1 MPDLYGALDLGGT
14 KLRAVVADLEGN
26 ISGEII
32 RPSEADEGPD
42 RLIDRMIETLESA
55 AKEAGVRLRDL
66 RAVGVASPGAL
77 DLVHG
82 LVQEAPQLPGWNG
95 VPLVDIMSKRLGVPV
110 LLENDANAA
119 ALGENRFG
127 AGRGTRFMIYHTL
140 STGVGGGIIIDG
152 KIYHGA
158 SGAAAELGHVTV
170 WFNGPRCLCGE
181 RGHLEAIA
189 SGTGLAWRAKELVD
203 RGEAPALAGI
213 LRDTGRLGA
222 HEIAH
227 AARAGD
233 PDARRLFDEVGLYLG
248 IALANHINIFNPEM
262 LVLGGG
268 VVNGAGDLFL
278 DHAER
283 IMRQLARK
291 EPLKYVRLE
300 RAALGD
306 RSGPLGMIAALGDM
320 MAENDGVV
328 APPGRMGEPPT

>member
-1 MPDLYGALDLGGT
+1 MPDLYGAIDLGGT

-42 RLIDRMIETLESA
+42 RVIDRMIETLETA
-55 AKEAGVRLRDL
+55 AKEAGIGLADL

-82 LVQEAPQLPGWNG
+82 LVTEAPQLPGWDG
-95 VPLVDIMSKRLGVPV
+95 VPLVAIMTKRLGLPV

-127 AGRGTRFMIYHTL
+127 AGRGTRFMVYLTI
-140 STGVGGGIIIDG
+140 STGVGGGIIIDR
-152 KIYHGA
+152 KVYHGV
-158 SGAAAELGHVTV
+158 SGSAGELGHMVV

-181 RGHLEAIA
+181 RGCLEAIA
-189 SGTGLAWRAKELVD
+189 SGTGLAWRARDLVD
-203 RGEAPALAGI
+203 RREAPGLDRI
-213 LRDTGRLGA
+213 LREKGELDA
-222 HEIAH
+222 DEVAD

-233 PDARRLFDEVGLYLG
+233 EDARRLFDEAGLYLG

-268 VVNGAGDLFL
+268 VLTGAGDLFF

-300 RAALGD
+300 RATLGD

-320 MAENDGVV
+320 I
-328 APPGRMGEPPT
+328 GERTTT

>member
-1 MPDLYGALDLGGT
+1 MRDLYGALDLGGT

-26 ISGEII
+26 IFGEII
-32 RPSEADEGPD
+32 LPSEADQGPEHV
-42 RLIDRMIETLESA
+42 IDRMIETLEAS
-55 AKEAGVRLRDL
+55 AKEASVRLADL

-77 DLVHG
+77 DLLHG
-82 LVQEAPQLPGWNG
+82 LVHEAPQLPGWNG
-95 VPLVDIMSKRLGVPV
+95 VPLVEIMSERLKLPV

-127 AGRGTRFMIYHTL
+127 GGKGTRFLIYLTI

-152 KIYHGA
+152 NVYHGA
-158 SGAAAELGHVTV
+158 TGSAGELGHMVV

-181 RGHLEAIA
+181 RGCLEAIA
-189 SGTGLAWRAKELVD
+189 SGTGIAWRARDLVD
-203 RGEAPALAGI
+203 RGEAPGLARI
-213 LRDTGRLGA
+213 LRDKGELDA
-222 HEIAH
+222 DEIAD

-233 PDARRLFDEVGLYLG
+233 ADARRLFDEAGLYLG
-248 IALANHINIFNPEM
+248 VALANHINIFNPEM

-268 VVNGAGDLFL
+268 VTVGAGDLFL

-283 IMRQLARK
+283 TMRQLARK

-300 RAALGD
+300 RATLGD

-320 MAENDGVV
+320 VGNG
-328 APPGRMGEPPT
+328 

>member
-14 KLRAVVADLEGN
+14 KLRAVVAGLDGN

-42 RLIDRMIETLESA
+42 RVIDRMIETLEAA
-55 AKEAGVRLRDL
+55 AKEAGTNVSDL

-77 DLVHG
+77 DLIHG
-82 LVQEAPQLPGWNG
+82 LVTEAPQLPGWDG
-95 VPLVDIMSKRLGVPV
+95 VPLVEIMNKRLGLPV

-127 AGRGTRFMIYHTL
+127 AGRGTRFMVYLTI

-152 KIYHGA
+152 QVYHGV
-158 SGAAAELGHVTV
+158 SGSAGELGHMVV

-181 RGHLEAIA
+181 RGCLEAIA
-189 SGTGLAWRAKELVD
+189 SGTGLAWRARDLVD
-203 RGEAPALAGI
+203 RGEAPGLDRI
-213 LRDTGRLGA
+213 LREKGELDA
-222 HEIAH
+222 DEVAE

-233 PDARRLFDEVGLYLG
+233 EDARRLFDEAGLYLG

-268 VVNGAGDLFL
+268 VLTGAGDLFF
-278 DHAER
+278 DHAES

-300 RAALGD
+300 RATLGD

-320 MAENDGVV
+320 VDAGGR
-328 APPGRMGEPPT
+328 APLRPGSG

>member
-1 MPDLYGALDLGGT
+1 MPDLYGAIDLGGT

-26 ISGEII
+26 ILGEVI
-32 RPSEADEGPD
+32 RLSEAGEGPE
-42 RLIDRMIETLESA
+42 RVIARMVETLEA
-55 AKEAGVRLRDL
+55 AASKAGVSLSDI

-82 LVQEAPQLPGWNG
+82 LVQEAPQLPGWDG
-95 VPLVDIMSKRLGVPV
+95 VPLVEIMSKRLGIPA

-127 AGRGTRFMIYHTL
+127 AGRGTRFLVYLTI
-140 STGVGGGIIIDG
+140 STGVGGGIIIDR
-152 KIYHGA
+152 KVYHGV
-158 SGAAAELGHVTV
+158 SGAAGELGHMVV

-181 RGHLEAIA
+181 RGCLEAIA
-189 SGTGLAWRAKELVD
+189 SGTGLSWRAKEVVD
-203 RGEAPALAGI
+203 AGQAPGLAAI
-213 LRDTGRLGA
+213 LREKGELDA
-222 HEIAH
+222 DEIAD

-233 PDARRLFDEVGLYLG
+233 PDARRLFDEAGLYLG
-248 IALANHINIFNPEM
+248 VALANYVNIFNPEM
-262 LVLGGG
+262 IVLGGG
-268 VVNGAGDLFL
+268 VLTGAADLFF

-320 MAENDGVV
+320 VEGEK
-328 APPGRMGEPPT
+328 GRPRRLEM

>member
-1 MPDLYGALDLGGT
+1 MSDLYGALDLGGT
-14 KLRAVVADLEGN
+14 KLRGVVADLDGN
-26 ISGEII
+26 ILGEII
-32 RPSEADEGPD
+32 IPSEASEGPE
-42 RLIDRMIETLESA
+42 RVIDRMIETLDHA
-55 AKEAGVRLRDL
+55 ADEAGSRLADL
-66 RAVGVASPGAL
+66 RAVGIASPGAL
-77 DLVHG
+77 DLVTG

-95 VPLVDIMSKRLGVPV
+95 VPLVEIMSKRLRVPV
-110 LLENDANAA
+110 QLENDANAA

-127 AGRGTRFMIYHTL
+127 AGRGTRFMIYHTI

-152 KIYHGA
+152 KVYHGV
-158 SGAAAELGHVTV
+158 SGSAGELGHMTV

-203 RGEAPALAGI
+203 SGEAPGLARI
-213 LRDTGRLGA
+213 LREKGELDA
-222 HEIAH
+222 DEIAD

-233 PDARRLFDEVGLYLG
+233 EHARRLFDEAGLYLG
-248 IALANHINIFNPEM
+248 IALANHVNIFNPEM

-268 VVNGAGDLFL
+268 VVTGAGDLFL

-291 EPLKYVRLE
+291 EPLRYVRLE

-320 MAENDGVV
+320 MDGN
-328 APPGRMGEPPT
+328 APP

>member
-1 MPDLYGALDLGGT
+1 MPDLYGAVDLGGT
-14 KLRAVVADLEGN
+14 KLRAVAAALDGK
-26 ISGEII
+26 ISGEVIV
-32 RPSEADEGPD
+32 PSEAGEGPE
-42 RLIDRMIETLESA
+42 RVIDRMIETLESA
-55 AKEAGVRLRDL
+55 AKEAGVGLGDL

-77 DLVHG
+77 DLVDG

-95 VPLVDIMSKRLGVPV
+95 VPLVKIMSKRLAVPV

-127 AGRGTRFMIYHTL
+127 AGRGTRFMIYHTI
-140 STGVGGGIIIDG
+140 STGVGGGIIIDR
-152 KIYHGA
+152 KVYHGV
-158 SGAAAELGHVTV
+158 SGSAGELGHMTV

-203 RGEAPALAGI
+203 HGDAPGLARI
-213 LRDTGRLGA
+213 LREKGELDA
-222 HEIAH
+222 DDVAD

-233 PDARRLFDEVGLYLG
+233 EHARRLFDEAGLYLG
-248 IALANHINIFNPEM
+248 IALANHVNIFNPEM

-268 VVNGAGDLFL
+268 VVAGAGDLFL

-320 MAENDGVV
+320 IT
-328 APPGRMGEPPT
+328 PRGRGAARA

>member
-1 MPDLYGALDLGGT
+1 ML
-14 KLRAVVADLEGN
+14 
-26 ISGEII
+26 
-32 RPSEADEGPD
+32 
-42 RLIDRMIETLESA
+42 ETLGTA
-55 AKEAGVRLRDL
+55 AKEAGVRVADL

-82 LVQEAPQLPGWNG
+82 LVFEAPQLPGWDG
-95 VPLVDIMSKRLGVPV
+95 VPLVEIMSERLGLPV

-127 AGRGTRFMIYHTL
+127 TGRGTRFMVYLTI
-140 STGVGGGIIIDG
+140 STGVGGGIIIDR
-152 KIYHGA
+152 KIYHGV
-158 SGAAAELGHVTV
+158 SGSAGELGHMVV

-181 RGHLEAIA
+181 RGCLEAIA
-189 SGTGLAWRAKELVD
+189 SGTGLAWRAKDLVD
-203 RGEAPALAGI
+203 RNEAHGLERI
-213 LRDTGRLGA
+213 LRERGELDA
-222 HEIAH
+222 DEIAD

-233 PDARRLFDEVGLYLG
+233 EDARRLFDEAGLYLG
-248 IALANHINIFNPEM
+248 VALANHINIFNPEM

-320 MAENDGVV
+320 IGAGDVS
-328 APPGRMGEPPT
+328 

>member
-1 MPDLYGALDLGGT
+1 MTDLYGAIDLGGT

-26 ISGEII
+26 IRGEVIQ
-32 RPSEADEGPD
+32 PSEAGEGPEPV
-42 RLIDRMIETLESA
+42 IARMIETLEA
-55 AKEAGVRLRDL
+55 AAAEASVSVSDI

-82 LVQEAPQLPGWNG
+82 LVQEAPQLPGWDG
-95 VPLVDIMSKRLGVPV
+95 VPLVEIMSKRLGIPA

-127 AGRGTRFMIYHTL
+127 AGRGTRFLVYLTI
-140 STGVGGGIIIDG
+140 STGVGGGIIIDR
-152 KIYHGA
+152 KVYHGV
-158 SGAAAELGHVTV
+158 SGAAGELGHMVV

-181 RGHLEAIA
+181 RGCLEAIA
-189 SGTGLAWRAKELVD
+189 SGTGLSWRAKELVD
-203 RGEAPALAGI
+203 AGHAPDLAAI
-213 LRDTGRLGA
+213 LREKDELDA
-222 HEIAH
+222 DEIAD

-233 PDARRLFDEVGLYLG
+233 KDAQRLFDEAGLYLG
-248 IALANHINIFNPEM
+248 VALANYVNIFNPEM
-262 LVLGGG
+262 IVLGGG
-268 VVNGAGDLFL
+268 VLTGAGDLFF

-320 MAENDGVV
+320 VEGDKGSLKRPEM
-328 APPGRMGEPPT
+328 